1 MKRGKSYFY
10 ASHNPYGITAINRGG
25 QSNKLHRFSFKA
37 SRDKFISED
46 PEHREPV
53 PGRSPVVRLARRLE
67 QTQQI
72 EWPFE
77 YQD

>member
-1 MKRGKSYFY
+1 MRRVFY
-10 ASHNPYGITAINRGG
+10 ACHNPYGIGAINRGE
-25 QSNKLHRFSFKA
+25 QSNKLHKFSFKA

-46 PEHREPV
+46 PEHREAI
-53 PGRSPVVRLARRLE
+53 PGSAAIVRYVRRLE
-67 QTQQI
+67 HQI

>member
-1 MKRGKSYFY
+1 MKKVFFY

-25 QSNKLHRFSFKA
+25 QSNLLHRFSFKA

-46 PEHREPV
+46 PKHREAI
-53 PGRSPVVRLARRLE
+53 PGGAAIVRYVRRLE